1 MRPCWVGENPTLQK
15 ESSLTTNLTFYNN
28 SFWLDTRRG
37 FHPKTR
43 SAHQKPLVCERK
55 IASLAGD
62 ALSFFHK
69 SIPSLKTKYYY
80 STLTS
85 APSNQEVFQGSPGTE
100 NFYQWFV
107 GFSDAESSFSIV
119 PKSVKG
125 SINRF
130 SFMFKIALHKDDK
143 DALIRI
149 QTNLNFGKVSLDKD
163 ECKFVVT
170 KQEEI
175 NRLILIFDK
184 YSLNTTKYL
193 DYINF
198 KKAFLLYQGRDDLV
212 TQELIE
218 QILVL
223 KNGMN
228 ILRTDF
234 NMPSSHKISINKN
247 WLLGLIEGEGSF
259 QLWRNDIA
267 PVFSLVMTEK
277 QLPVLEKVKEYLTDN
292 LGFDS
297 YSLYKL
303 KNSSAITINHQKA
316 RNNSKGSV
324 LLLIKNIHVLHN
336 YFLPFIG
343 DLNFHTK
350 KYKDYKDFKI
360 ICKAI
365 YFGAHKI
372 SKIKDLILKL
382 SLTMNNY
389 RLSTTD
395 GVELLSKS
403 EMDTMVNISPT
414 IEYLSDGRQRDI
426 ITKKIVHQ
434 HSSCV
439 YEIINESS
447 GEIALKLTLSDAAQ
461 VIGVDIKTLSKYL
474 DIEVNNT
481 VEVKGY
487 HIKRVRVFSAS
498 NPLMGRRSLG
508 EASHFYKKKKNCR
521 RSLS

>member
-1 MRPCWVGENPTLQK
+1 
-15 ESSLTTNLTFYNN
+15 
-28 SFWLDTRRG
+28 
-37 FHPKTR
+37 
-43 SAHQKPLVCERK
+43 
-55 IASLAGD
+55 
-62 ALSFFHK
+62 
-69 SIPSLKTKYYY
+69 
-80 STLTS
+80 
-85 APSNQEVFQGSPGTE
+85 VFG
-100 NFYQWFV
+100 
-107 GFSDAESSFSIV
+107 
-119 PKSVKG
+119 
-125 SINRF
+125 
-130 SFMFKIALHKDDK
+130 
-143 DALIRI
+143 
-149 QTNLNFGKVSLDKD
+149 
-163 ECKFVVT
+163 
-170 KQEEI
+170 
-175 NRLILIFDK
+175 
-184 YSLNTTKYL
+184 
-193 DYINF
+193 
-198 KKAFLLYQGRDDLV
+198 
-212 TQELIE
+212 
-218 QILVL
+218 LVL
-223 KNGMN
+223 
-228 ILRTDF
+228 
-234 NMPSSHKISINKN
+234 
-247 WLLGLIEGEGSF
+247 
-259 QLWRNDIA
+259 
-267 PVFSLVMTEK
+267 TEK

-343 DLNFHTK
+343 GLNFHTK

-481 VEVKGY
+481 VGVKGY
-487 HIKRVRVFSAS
+487 HIKRVRVFFRFEPF
-498 NPLMGRRSLG
+498 NG
-508 EASHFYKKKKNCR
+508 
-521 RSLS
+521 